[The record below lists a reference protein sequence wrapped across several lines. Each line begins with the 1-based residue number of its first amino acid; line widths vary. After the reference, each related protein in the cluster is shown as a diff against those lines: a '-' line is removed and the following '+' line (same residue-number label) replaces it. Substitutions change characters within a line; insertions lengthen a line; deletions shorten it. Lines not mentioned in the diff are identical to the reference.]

1 MKRHVQGRAEP
12 AWQGAHGVFPG
23 SSPEVTCPVNGPA
36 GGGGTA
42 PMWALSLQRQEGTVS
57 PRPDMLRCPLPLA
70 SPKEPGCVTVALAA
84 ALLVLAPS
92 LVQPLL

>member
-1 MKRHVQGRAEP
+1 
-12 AWQGAHGVFPG
+12 
-23 SSPEVTCPVNGPA
+23 
-36 GGGGTA
+36 
-42 PMWALSLQRQEGTVS
+42 MWALSLQRQEGTVS
-57 PRPDMLRCPLPLA
+57 PRADMLRCPLPLA